1 MSKKCKGC
9 GSSVVN
15 ALSCLSCGISSHP
28 GCLSRCNHPW
38 RPGSLIDCSLNDQS
52 NTPRTSLDDNML
64 TGFRKLIQEELK
76 NSEER
81 MKRIYENQLS
91 VLKNDIK
98 SLSDRLNAVEK
109 ATLIPDSNTNSN
121 YIVRN
126 Q

>member
-1 MSKKCKGC
+1 
-9 GSSVVN
+9 
-15 ALSCLSCGISSHP
+15 
-28 GCLSRCNHPW
+28 
-38 RPGSLIDCSLNDQS
+38 
-52 NTPRTSLDDNML
+52 ML

-109 ATLIPDSNTNSN
+109 ATLIPDFNTNSN